1 MSRQRLVAFIAAAVV
16 ATTALVSILF
26 WLRLPS
32 RLPTD
37 ADYEKA
43 NELIASQLKP
53 GDIIVLA
60 PFWAQ
65 RGRQFLTA
73 APTYAGYDLEGDK
86 YPGTHRQ
93 WLVALADA
101 PRVSLSEI
109 RETLLGR
116 GSSAG
121 AGQRIGGLWVEPFAI
136 EGPKSLYSF
145 LDHADDAL
153 VTIGGSRNEV
163 CRDLPRGLHQC
174 SHGDWNRVQAGWH
187 EMDER
192 PVHCV
197 WAHPVGQ
204 DPVQIT
210 YRDVP
215 IPAGSHFTGWGAFVG
230 QAAATPNGAPV
241 KMDVQVEGQPATSVT
256 FDNRF
261 GKQPFEQS
269 LSQGAEKATVTLS
282 VTTPNAGM
290 RHFCFDA
297 WIQPPG

>member
-1 MSRQRLVAFIAAAVV
+1 MTRSRLAAVIAAGVV
-16 ATTALVSILF
+16 AATALISIVF
-26 WLRLPS
+26 WLRLPG
-32 RLPTD
+32 RMPTD
-37 ADYEKA
+37 DDYRRA
-43 NELIASQLKP
+43 NDLIASHLQP

-73 APTYAGYDLEGDK
+73 APTYAGYDLDDK

-93 WLVALADA
+93 WLVALPDV
-101 PRVSLSEI
+101 PRFSLA
-109 RETLLGR
+109 ETRDQLLSR
-116 GSSAG
+116 GHSAG
-121 AGQRIGGLWVEPFAI
+121 AGERVGELYVEPFAI
-136 EGPKSLYSF
+136 EGPKSVYSF
-145 LDHADDAL
+145 LEHVPDAQ
-153 VTIGGSRNEV
+153 VTIGGGRNEV
-163 CRDLPRGLHQC
+163 CRDLPHGLHQC
-174 SHGDWNRVQAGWH
+174 PHGDWNRVQAGWH

-197 WAHPVGQ
+197 WAHPIGQ

-215 IPAGSHFTGWGAFVG
+215 IPRGSHFAGWGAFVG

-241 KMDVQVEGQPATSVT
+241 TMTIDVEGQPATSVT
-256 FDNRF
+256 FTNQF
-261 GKQPFEQS
+261 GKQPFEQT
-269 LSQGAEKATVTLS
+269 LPRDAEKATVTLS